1 MLLNAEVI
9 PAERGWLGRMSSF
22 FSATPRIGALAPKL
36 LYEDGAID
44 QAGIDFVRPGSGS
57 EWAPRRRF
65 RGLHGM
71 LPAANVAQAIAAV
84 GHDCVMVEARAFVD
98 SGGLGSHYLTSAYQG
113 AELCLRLNEAGLESW
128 YIPQVEL
135 HRLDD
140 HAGAPEKDTP
150 SALYDRWL
158 FSQRHGHS
166 IERSAGAI
174 SGSVVRR
181 EQGRRC
187 GARGSL
193 VHRACAGTVG
203 LPVDARVAKLR
214 AKPWDSDR
222 FRPWASEYSEIPR
235 ELFSISGMLSTQE
248 RQMLY
253 YLARHDFVGEGVIA
267 DMGTYL
273 GASTMCFAAGVRQ
286 RSFRGPIIHT
296 YDLFKLGDSQPEVD
310 HFPGVLPVN
319 SGTRPVF
326 EANLREYLNLIV
338 VHEGDILDETWD
350 GDPIEFLFIDLAK
363 SYKVLDH
370 LLLAF
375 FPALIPSRSLVVMQD
390 YLWAT
395 AGPWHHIV
403 LEKLGAYFEYVV
415 DTDVAS
421 VVFMLTRKIPLSV
434 LEQCLYM
441 RIPRA
446 EKIELM
452 DRAIEKLDTPEKRRF
467 LSASRELL
475 LSGKDEQWG
484 MYYHVL

>member
-1 MLLNAEVI
+1 
-9 PAERGWLGRMSSF
+9 
-22 FSATPRIGALAPKL
+22 
-36 LYEDGAID
+36 
-44 QAGIDFVRPGSGS
+44 
-57 EWAPRRRF
+57 
-65 RGLHGM
+65 LH
-71 LPAANVAQAIAAV
+71 P
-84 GHDCVMVEARAFVD
+84 
-98 SGGLGSHYLTSAYQG
+98 
-113 AELCLRLNEAGLESW
+113 
-128 YIPQVEL
+128 
-135 HRLDD
+135 
-140 HAGAPEKDTP
+140 
-150 SALYDRWL
+150 
-158 FSQRHGHS
+158 
-166 IERSAGAI
+166 
-174 SGSVVRR
+174 
-181 EQGRRC
+181 
-187 GARGSL
+187 
-193 VHRACAGTVG
+193 ACAGTVG
-203 LPVDARVAKLR
+203 LPIDARVAKLR

-403 LEKLGAYFEYVV
+403 LENLGAYFEYVV

-421 VVFMLTRKIPLSV
+421 VVFILTRKIPLSV

-484 MYYHVL
+484 MYYHAL